1 MEDGGG
7 GAGIQSPLCPA
18 GVGGFSS
25 ANLYCEPTVCR
36 ISCVPDA
43 GIQGG
48 IGSTKPANL
57 RSTRG
62 GRSMG
67 RGSGRGEL
75 GPHPSAYWHCVLRQV
90 IYLDGSV
97 LICVTLKPA
106 SQDSLGGS
114 ADVL

>member
-1 MEDGGG
+1 MGVRGFTL
-7 GAGIQSPLCPA
+7 PLCPA
-18 GVGGFSS
+18 GLGGFSS
-25 ANLYCEPTVCR
+25 ANLCREPTVCR
-36 ISCVPDA
+36 MSCMPDA

-57 RSTRG
+57 CSTRG

-67 RGSGRGEL
+67 HGSGRGER

-97 LICVTLKPA
+97 LICKMCVTLKPA
-106 SQDSLGGS
+106 SQDSLEGS
-114 ADVL
+114 TDVL